1 MSVKIISDSACDLP
15 VAQDGALRILPMKI
29 SFGEDIFLDG
39 VDLSHS
45 MFYEKLIE
53 CSSLPTTSLIPPYE
67 FEQAFAQVA
76 AAGDTAVA
84 VTLSQKLSGTYQSAV
99 IAAQPYEG
107 SVVVVD
113 SQSVSVGQKI
123 LVCYA
128 QRLAEAGLDA
138 RVIADKLE
146 AEKRRV
152 CVLALLDT
160 LEYLKAGGRISK
172 TVAFAGEMFHI
183 KPVVAL
189 RDGEVALIGKARGS
203 KNSNNLLKELIRAK
217 GGIDFDYPVALGY
230 TGLNDNMLQKYI
242 ADSRE
247 LWQAHAET
255 LPVGS
260 IGGTIGTHAGPG
272 AIAVAFFAR

>member
-15 VAQDGALRILPMKI
+15 VTQGGALRILPMKI
-29 SFGEDIFLDG
+29 SFGEDMFLDG

-53 CSSLPTTSLIPPYE
+53 CNSLPTTSLIPPYE
-67 FEQAFAQVA
+67 FEQAFAEA
-76 AAGDTAVA
+76 TANGGTAVA

-99 IAAQPYEG
+99 LAAQRHG
-107 SVVVVD
+107 DSVVVVD

-123 LVCYA
+123 LVRYA
-128 QRLAEAGLDA
+128 LQLAESGLDA
-138 RVIADKLE
+138 QAIAGKLE
-146 AEKRRV
+146 EQKRRV

-172 TVAFAGEMFHI
+172 TVAFAGEMFNI
-183 KPVVAL
+183 KPVIAL

-217 GGIDFDYPVALGY
+217 GGIDFDYPIALGY
-230 TGLNDNMLQKYI
+230 TGLSDNMLQKYV

-247 LWQAHAET
+247 LWQGHAET
-255 LPVGS
+255 LPSGS